1 MNKKDV
7 SSLFL
12 AIIAGIGIGMLS
24 TRSLAVVTNNQAK
37 HECKNNNYRKLI
49 YIHTV
54 IGDTWHCVPAH
65 FFNQNS

>member
-1 MNKKDV
+1 MHKQQL
-7 SSLFL
+7 SSIFL
-12 AIIAGIGIGMLS
+12 AVIAGLGIGMLS

-37 HECKNNNYRKLI
+37 QECKTNDYRKLI

-65 FFNQNS
+65 FFNQN